1 MKASKNI
8 LITGVLL
15 LNAALLNARSAINS
29 SSGDNVRHVSLQ
41 EAIDLSLRA
50 SKQLRVSDAKLQGAQ
65 ASYKEAKE
73 RKLPDVTV
81 SGSYLRLAP
90 PDIELK
96 LKLGSSSGS
105 GSGTGTTEQS
115 TAPGTPTQA
124 AYVIANVSLPLFAGF
139 KKQSGIES
147 AKYLAEAA
155 KLDVESDRDA
165 VIQNTV
171 GAYTNLYKAAEAVK
185 LVQENLRSS
194 RQRINELSNLE
205 QNGLLA
211 RNDLLKAQLQAS
223 NIELSLLDA
232 ENNLHITNEN
242 MNLLL
247 GLPEETVIEPDS
259 SFADNGGERTL
270 GEWETLALQNR
281 KDAAS
286 LGYRAKAAEAGVR
299 FAKSDYYPSL
309 AVTGGYIG
317 AYIENIITIKDA
329 VNVGVGFRYAP
340 STLWKNGSKV
350 AEART
355 RLAEVEANRALLED
369 AIRLQTAQAFEAY
382 LLSKKKIDVYSNA
395 IAQAEE
401 NYRIVRN
408 KNANS
413 LATTTELLDADV
425 AQLQARLNYAFAKA
439 DALVSY
445 QKLLQTAGLLAT
457 EGISAR

>member
-1 MKASKNI
+1 M
-8 LITGVLL
+8 LG
-15 LNAALLNARSAINS
+15 AAFAGARSTAAYP
-29 SSGDNVRHVSLQ
+29 SGTNVRHITLQ
-41 EAIDLSLRA
+41 EAIDLSLHN
-50 SKQLRVSDAKLQGAQ
+50 SKQLRVSNAKLQEAD
-65 ASYKEAKE
+65 AALKEAKE

-81 SGSYLRLAP
+81 SGSYLRLAQ

-96 LKLGSSSGS
+96 LKLGSSNNNNSS
-105 GSGTGTTEQS
+105 TGTTEQ
-115 TAPGTPTQA
+115 TNTTPQVPTQA
-124 AYVIANVSLPLFAGF
+124 AYAIANVSLPLFAGF
-139 KKQSGIES
+139 KIQSGIES
-147 AKYLAEAA
+147 AKYLAQAA

-165 VIQNTV
+165 VVQNTI
-171 GAYTNLYKAAEAVK
+171 GAYTNLYKATEAVK
-185 LVQENLRSS
+185 LVQENLRSAG
-194 RQRINELSNLE
+194 QRVKELGNLE

-211 RNDLLKAQLQAS
+211 RNDLLKAQLQSS

-259 SFADNGGERTL
+259 TFSQSGSGRTL
-270 GEWETLALQNR
+270 SEWETLALQNR

-286 LGYRAKAAEAGVR
+286 LGYRAKAAEAGVK

-340 STLWKNGSKV
+340 SSIWKNGSKIT
-350 AEART
+350 EAKT
-355 RLAEVEANRALLED
+355 RLAEVQANQALLED
-369 AIRLQTAQAFEAY
+369 AIRLQTAQAYEAY
-382 LLSKKKIDVYSNA
+382 LLSRKKIDVYNSA
-395 IAQAEE
+395 VQQAEE
-401 NYRIVRN
+401 NFRIVRN
-408 KNANS
+408 KNTNN

-445 QKLLQTAGLLAT
+445 QKLLQTTGLLAT
-457 EGISAR
+457 EGALGQ